1 MSKLPSINDFL
12 KNSNLPSINDFLG
25 KDENLPSVN
34 SYIVEEKIEEPE
46 EELTEEIVVVQDDPQ
61 QDLTEIIRLINDV
74 RESIPDIPEIKYY
87 DNELSDLSEELTQL
101 IESVRQQIPTVPDVI
116 YYDNEIQDLETRLDE
131 VQNSIPKFPKW
142 INEVNEV
149 PDFSWIGKTF
159 SVIDD
164 DFVKVN
170 DNIDLVKDALD
181 REVESILENI
191 NIKSFETK
199 VDIKGVRD
207 NLNETKQR
215 IYKELKEAATRIW
228 DLKRQFRGDQKS
240 LREELRKEYF
250 VLDQNVSEKIDD
262 FTSRI
267 EDNELSTI
275 NCFEELKKEIRNL
288 PEVKYYDKEIFD
300 VKSNI
305 KELYSLVNTIKTEQQ
320 SIQENLQEGLL
331 NEPPSTPESVDGQKD
346 PLTPMDQK
354 FATLEDLS
362 KHYTLFINR
371 IQQQISTIGG
381 GGAGFIKDLD
391 DVSFDE
397 TTGTDKLL
405 IYNGSQWVGI
415 ASTALSGRA
424 TSVADGATGVSL
436 TLTGNLS
443 VGGTIT
449 YDDVTNI
456 DSIGIV
462 TARSG
467 VTLGDN
473 SSTTVVALNAVSTTT
488 TSTDEATADSFD
500 ASVYR
505 SAKYQISMTRGSEF
519 HMTEIL
525 VIHNGTTTFDT
536 EYGTIK
542 TGVSLAT
549 FDSDIDSGNVRLLV
563 TPTSATSTTIQ
574 MFRTL
579 IEI

>member
-1 MSKLPSINDFL
+1 
-12 KNSNLPSINDFLG
+12 
-25 KDENLPSVN
+25 
-34 SYIVEEKIEEPE
+34 
-46 EELTEEIVVVQDDPQ
+46 
-61 QDLTEIIRLINDV
+61 
-74 RESIPDIPEIKYY
+74 
-87 DNELSDLSEELTQL
+87 
-101 IESVRQQIPTVPDVI
+101 
-116 YYDNEIQDLETRLDE
+116 
-131 VQNSIPKFPKW
+131 
-142 INEVNEV
+142 
-149 PDFSWIGKTF
+149 
-159 SVIDD
+159 
-164 DFVKVN
+164 
-170 DNIDLVKDALD
+170 
-181 REVESILENI
+181 
-191 NIKSFETK
+191 
-199 VDIKGVRD
+199 
-207 NLNETKQR
+207 
-215 IYKELKEAATRIW
+215 
-228 DLKRQFRGDQKS
+228 
-240 LREELRKEYF
+240 
-250 VLDQNVSEKIDD
+250 
-262 FTSRI
+262 
-267 EDNELSTI
+267 
-275 NCFEELKKEIRNL
+275 
-288 PEVKYYDKEIFD
+288 
-300 VKSNI
+300 
-305 KELYSLVNTIKTEQQ
+305 
-320 SIQENLQEGLL
+320 
-331 NEPPSTPESVDGQKD
+331 
-346 PLTPMDQK
+346 MDQK

-424 TSVADGATGVSL
+424 TSLADGATGVSL

-449 YDDVTNI
+449 YDDVTNV

-462 TARSG
+462 TARNG

>member
-46 EELTEEIVVVQDDPQ
+46 EELTEEIVVVQDEPQ

-149 PDFSWIGKTF
+149 PNFSWIGKTF

-424 TSVADGATGVSL
+424 TSLADGATGVSL

-449 YDDVTNI
+449 YDDVTNV

-462 TARSG
+462 TARNG